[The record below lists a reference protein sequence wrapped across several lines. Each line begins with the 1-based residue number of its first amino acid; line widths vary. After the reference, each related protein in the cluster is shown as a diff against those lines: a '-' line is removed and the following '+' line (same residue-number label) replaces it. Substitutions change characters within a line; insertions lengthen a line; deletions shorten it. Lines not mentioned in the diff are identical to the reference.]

1 MKSFIAS
8 LGVLFAWCSIVSAQI
23 EISYT
28 TAKVLTG
35 VVAPRIVGDR
45 VIVADDSKPQV
56 TSVAIVKVVS
66 TEKVRVKARKSLFET
81 TEMVPISETEYLL
94 SGQGKF
100 LVEAVSASWDRS
112 FVILVG
118 NEVNPPNPP
127 DVDNDDPKPADP
139 TLIDVVQKVL
149 PTQAKGF
156 EEAFNEA
163 ATKVESKQIKTDR
176 ELLEFVKPLT
186 TKARLE
192 ANKPFDV
199 LLETQIPESFSGKEV
214 EIATFL
220 RRVAKSWK

>member
-1 MKSFIAS
+1 MRSVSIA
-8 LGVLFAWCSIVSAQI
+8 LLALVSICGDCFAQI

-66 TEKVRVKARKSLFET
+66 SEKVRVKARKSLFET
-81 TEMVPISETEYLL
+81 TEMVPISDTEYLL
-94 SGQGKF
+94 VGQGKF

-118 NEVNPPNPP
+118 NEVNPNPP
-127 DVDNDDPKPADP
+127 DVDNDDPKPTDP

-149 PTQAKGF
+149 PAQAKGF

-214 EIATFL
+214 EIATLL
-220 RRVAKSWK
+220 RRIAKSWK

>member
-1 MKSFIAS
+1 MRSVSIALLALVS
-8 LGVLFAWCSIVSAQI
+8 ICSDCFAQI

-35 VVAPRIVGDR
+35 MVAPRIVGDR

-66 TEKVRVKARKSLFET
+66 SEKVRVKARKSLFET
-81 TEMVPISETEYLL
+81 TEMVPISDTEYLL
-94 SGQGKF
+94 VGQGKF

-118 NEVNPPNPP
+118 NEVNPNPP
-127 DVDNDDPKPADP
+127 DVDNDDPKPTDP

-149 PTQAKGF
+149 PAQAKGF

-214 EIATFL
+214 EIATLL
-220 RRVAKSWK
+220 RRIAKSWK